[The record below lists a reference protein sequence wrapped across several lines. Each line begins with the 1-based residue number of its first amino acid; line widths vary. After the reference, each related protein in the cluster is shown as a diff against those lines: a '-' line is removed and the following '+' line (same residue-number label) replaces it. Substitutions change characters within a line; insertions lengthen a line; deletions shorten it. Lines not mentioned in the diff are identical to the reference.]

1 MNRTE
6 NPYAALLGSVGC
18 MPGAAR
24 MISPDLYARAVP
36 APGATVGAITDPGGL
51 WPAVVLASSAA
62 SAYHGYARNRS
73 ILWAGVWGLLGY
85 AFPIITPAVAV
96 AQGFGE
102 PE

>member
-1 MNRTE
+1 MNRTA

-18 MPGAAR
+18 MPGMAR
-24 MISPDLYARAVP
+24 AISPDLAARA
-36 APGATVGAITDPGGL
+36 APPGPTVGQINDPGGL
-51 WPAVVLASSAA
+51 WPAITMASAAA

-73 ILWAGVWGLLGY
+73 IVWAGVWGLLGY

-102 PE
+102 RE